1 MDSALFQSESWSLP
15 SIFFFPDQVVVW
27 IYSVPT
33 VELRDPINRT
43 ANPCLN
49 DLQILWLNHRWASR
63 QHKSLSSSIQLLS
76 SYTDFLIFQIWCNT
90 LTQADVFVFISQVLC
105 CNFGFLQIHLFF
117 LKKMHFSSF
126 MHFPFKRKAGFLNR
140 CHMDSW
146 VPQLTEKYEHPVI
159 LPGKCGA
166 VPVHVRRGNLH
177 LYFDTRFHY
186 QVIDHLKV

>member
-1 MDSALFQSESWSLP
+1 MSQYWRRSSASCDTKRTTTVGKRHEIAFQVLLDVIQQTEYFLKISECYLTQFSWIVKTKVWSFVYMIDGLCTFP
-15 SIFFFPDQVVVW
+15 VRKLILAQYFFFPDQVVVW

-105 CNFGFLQIHLFF
+105 CNFGFLQIHL
-117 LKKMHFSSF
+117 LLLS
-126 MHFPFKRKAGFLNR
+126 
-140 CHMDSW
+140 
-146 VPQLTEKYEHPVI
+146 Y
-159 LPGKCGA
+159 
-166 VPVHVRRGNLH
+166 
-177 LYFDTRFHY
+177 
-186 QVIDHLKV
+186 